1 MDPLFLVAAGAM
13 VVAAMAFVLL
23 ALRRRSGA
31 STSRAALNSALLA
44 QRLSE
49 LERERDCGQLGA
61 QEFEAAR
68 EELQR
73 RALLEVVADDPAGGV
88 RRSRTPL
95 LLAAI
100 ALPVVAVP
108 LYLVF
113 GSPHLSG
120 TGREERGVMA
130 EVAGAGAG
138 TASAVAGSAPLA
150 MLAQLEAHV
159 LASPDDGRAWVML
172 ARARMNASQFE
183 PAAVAY
189 ERALAVAPK
198 VARDPMIWCE
208 LADALGMSQGGSLA
222 GRPRELI
229 GKALELSP
237 NAPCAL
243 EMAGSYAVEV
253 RDFRSAQEYWGRL
266 LKMLPPGSTQHQQL
280 QAALERIEPKARF
293 SLSRP

>member
-1 MDPLFLVAAGAM
+1 MDPLFLAAAGAM
-13 VVAAMAFVLL
+13 AVAAMAFVLL
-23 ALRRRSGA
+23 ALRRRSA
-31 STSRAALNSALLA
+31 APASRAALNSALLA

-49 LERERDCGQLGA
+49 LERERDCGQIGA
-61 QEFEAAR
+61 EEFEAAR

-73 RALLEVVADDPAGGV
+73 RALLEVVADDVAVGV

-95 LLAAI
+95 LLAAV
-100 ALPVVAVP
+100 AVPVVAVP

-120 TGREERGVMA
+120 TGQDERGVMA
-130 EVAGAGAG
+130 EVAGAGA
-138 TASAVAGSAPLA
+138 AAPIAGGAPLA
-150 MLAQLEAHV
+150 
-159 LASPDDGRAWVML
+159 ML

-198 VARDPMIWCE
+198 VTRDPMIWCE

-229 GKALELSP
+229 GKALELNP

-253 RDFRSAQEYWGRL
+253 RDFRGAQDYWGRL
-266 LKMLPPGSTQHQQL
+266 LKMLPPGSSQQQQL

-293 SLSRP
+293 TLSNP

>member
-1 MDPLFLVAAGAM
+1 MDPLFLAAAGAM
-13 VVAAMAFVLL
+13 AVAAMAFVLL
-23 ALRRRSGA
+23 ALRRRSA
-31 STSRAALNSALLA
+31 APASRAALNSALLA

-49 LERERDCGQLGA
+49 LERERDCGQIGA
-61 QEFEAAR
+61 EEFEAAR

-73 RALLEVVADDPAGGV
+73 RALLEVVADDVAVGV

-95 LLAAI
+95 LLAAV
-100 ALPVVAVP
+100 AVPVVAVP

-120 TGREERGVMA
+120 TGQDERGVMA
-130 EVAGAGAG
+130 EVAGAGA
-138 TASAVAGSAPLA
+138 AAPIAGGAPLA

-159 LASPDDGRAWVML
+159 LAAPDDGRAWVML

-198 VARDPMIWCE
+198 VTRDPMIWCE

-229 GKALELSP
+229 GKALELNP

-253 RDFRSAQEYWGRL
+253 RDFRGAQDYWGRL
-266 LKMLPPGSTQHQQL
+266 LKMLPPGSTQQQQL

-293 SLSRP
+293 TLSNP